1 MTYLGYLWSARTRM
15 GPVWLLLS
23 AVVVG
28 VAREADTQC
37 WDRPSSE
44 ALDSD
49 NSMLVMR
56 SNSPLPSSSS
66 SSSSVTPT
74 ITEEIV
80 FFKSQICPV
89 MAAQMNSY
97 LVAS

>member
-1 MTYLGYLWSARTRM
+1 M

-28 VAREADTQC
+28 VAREADSQC

-49 NSMLVMR
+49 NSMVVMR
-56 SNSPLPSSSS
+56 SNSPLPSSA
-66 SSSSVTPT
+66 VTPT
-74 ITEEIV
+74 ITEEIL
-80 FFKSQICPV
+80 FFKSQICPM